1 MSLSGVDP
9 SGLGLGGLDP
19 AFAHLAEANLG
30 GANLS
35 GADLTGADP
44 RGVNLTRTSVGLA
57 GFDAALVCR
66 DAYGPGY
73 IGAIQV
79 A

>member
-1 MSLSGVDP
+1 MD
-9 SGLGLGGLDP
+9 LGGLDP
-19 AFAHLAEANLG
+19 ASAHLAEANLG

-44 RGVNLTRTSVGLA
+44 RGVNLTWTSVGSA
-57 GFDAALVCR
+57 GFDAALVGR

-73 IGAIQV
+73 IGAIPV
-79 A
+79 VY